1 MGPALVDAN
10 FTLLTVM
17 IGATL
22 INCRGWSGL
31 AMRAHRLCQIEY
43 WRDESLRQG
52 RNRDILG
59 EQGSVNERQTVGN
72 YYFS

>member
-1 MGPALVDAN
+1 
-10 FTLLTVM
+10 
-17 IGATL
+17 
-22 INCRGWSGL
+22 
-31 AMRAHRLCQIEY
+31 MRAHRLLQIEY

-52 RNRDILG
+52 RNRDMLG